1 MHSGKSEKEKM
12 LAGELYR
19 ANDPELV
26 AERKRAKV
34 LCQRYNQQ
42 VENLD
47 QETLAELLGCSTDAY
62 MEPPFYCDYGYN
74 LCLGTGVYANH
85 NLVILDGARVSI
97 GNSVFLGP
105 NVVLSTAGHPT
116 EASIRISGLKFVE
129 PIHIGDH
136 VWIGANVVVLP
147 GVAIGANATIGAGSV
162 VTRSIE
168 SDCVAVGNPC
178 RLMRSLRPH
187 PAEPCR

>member
-1 MHSGKSEKEKM
+1 MHSGRSEKAKM

-26 AERKRAKV
+26 TERKRAKV

-42 VENLD
+42 VEYLD
-47 QETLAELLGCSTDAY
+47 QEILAELLGCSTDAY
-62 MEPPFYCDYGYN
+62 LEPPFYCDYGYN
-74 LCLGTGVYANH
+74 LCVGAGVYANH

-97 GNSVFLGP
+97 GNHVFLGP
-105 NVVLSTAGHPT
+105 NVVLTTAGHPT
-116 EASIRISGLKFVE
+116 DASIRISGLEFVA
-129 PIHIGDH
+129 PIHIGDQ

-178 RLMRSLRPH
+178 RMMRSLKSPRVRP
-187 PAEPCR
+187 